1 VKKENTVTVFLM
13 GKAYRVPA
21 GLTIMKAMEYAGYRL
36 VRGVGCRG
44 GYCGA
49 CATVYRLP
57 EDYRLYADLAC
68 QTTVQDGMYIAQ
80 LPFTPA
86 TQAPYRLEEL
96 APQGETLLALY
107 PELARCVACNTCTK
121 ACPQKLEVMDAV
133 QQALR
138 GDIAQVA
145 ELTFDCVSCGLCTMR
160 CPAEI
165 MHYHVWQLARRLR
178 GAYQAPRSGHL
189 ADRVGQIRQGAF
201 HAELD
206 RLMAMGK
213 DELAQ
218 AYKARD
224 IEP

>member
-1 VKKENTVTVFLM
+1 MDEVTVFIM
-13 GKAYRVPA
+13 GKGYRVPA

-36 VRGVGCRG
+36 TRGCGCRG

-49 CATVYRLP
+49 CATVYRLRG
-57 EDYRLYADLAC
+57 DYKLYADLAC

-86 TQAPYRLEEL
+86 ERPAYRLEEL
-96 APQGETLLALY
+96 RAEGQTLLSLF

-133 QQALR
+133 QASLR
-138 GDIAQVA
+138 GDIPGVA

-165 MHYHVWQLARRLR
+165 SHHHVWQLARRLN
-178 GAYQAPRSGHL
+178 GAYLTPRAPHV
-189 ADRVGQIRQGAF
+189 AQRVAEVEGGKFR
-201 HAELD
+201 AELD

-213 DELAQ
+213 EELVA

>member
-1 VKKENTVTVFLM
+1 MNEVTVFIM
-13 GKAYRVPA
+13 GKGYRVPA

-36 VRGVGCRG
+36 TRGCGCRG

-49 CATVYRLP
+49 CATVYRLKG
-57 EDYRLYADLAC
+57 DYKLYGDLAC

-86 TQAPYRLEEL
+86 ERPAYRLEEL
-96 APQGETLLALY
+96 QARGETLLALF

-133 QQALR
+133 QAALR
-138 GDIAQVA
+138 GDIPGVA

-165 MHYHVWQLARRLR
+165 SHHHVWQLARRLN
-178 GAYQAPRSGHL
+178 GAYLTPRAPHV
-189 ADRVGQIRQGAF
+189 AQRVEEVRAGKF
-201 HAELD
+201 KAELD
-206 RLMAMGK
+206 RLLAMPK
-213 DELAQ
+213 EELVA